1 VWLWKVG
8 FVVDEDVDDEYL
20 KLRISDVREAARM
33 QLVIADIRE
42 AAGRLPAAQQ

>member
-8 FVVDEDVDDEYL
+8 YVVDEDVDDEYL
-20 KLRISDVREAARM
+20 QLRIADVREAARM

-42 AAGRLPAAQQ
+42 AACRFSTAQQ